1 MVWGNAIALS
11 LAWVQQEWHVVRLS
25 AEGYMLN
32 YLPVEVEWWSVVAL
46 NAGVIAIT
54 LAMMLLPS
62 QLISRISPAESLKYK
77 Q

>member
-1 MVWGNAIALS
+1 VWGNAIALS
-11 LAWVQQEWHVVRLS
+11 LAWVQHKWHVVELS

>member
-1 MVWGNAIALS
+1 
-11 LAWVQQEWHVVRLS
+11 
-25 AEGYMLN
+25 MLN

-46 NAGVIAIT
+46 NAGVIVVT